1 MSTRL
6 AAAAAVLLFALGAVV
21 QIWSPRLG
29 LTLMLLGVL
38 AAFASTALL
47 LRGIQRRLVKH
58 ERFLTQLQKSV
69 STGTKKV
76 ERSLAAE
83 AAESAK
89 GRSALLREVR
99 AVQNAR
105 EATTTPDHASAAA
118 ATAAPGSPPSAG
130 TAGAGRAATPEVT
143 NPFTDETLHSM
154 LSPRRLLKIAGLY
167 TADGLPDHEPSIWTP
182 GEVVASLERVHP
194 DLVLI
199 DEQALRDSPVWSSA
213 TTAVGTALMQELLGG
228 VTWAQEHRVLVYLLP
243 SSLPPDVHSSA
254 LRHSA
259 AVVLPLTAAD
269 LDAAA
274 GAPQTSLLHRL
285 QELAAARMEGA
296 S

>member
-47 LRGIQRRLVKH
+47 LRGIQRRLLKH
-58 ERFLTQLQKSV
+58 ERFLVQLQKSV
-69 STGTKKV
+69 TTGTKKV

-83 AAESAK
+83 AAESTK

-99 AVQNAR
+99 TVQNAR

-118 ATAAPGSPPSAG
+118 AAPTSPPPAA
-130 TAGAGRAATPEVT
+130 TPGAGRASTPEVT

-154 LSPRRLLKIAGLY
+154 LNPRRQLKIAGLY
-167 TADGLPDHEPSIWTP
+167 TAGSLPDHEPSIWTP
-182 GEVVASLERVHP
+182 GEVVASLERVRP

-199 DEQALRDSPVWSSA
+199 DEQALRDSPIWSSA
-213 TTAVGTALMQELLGG
+213 TTAVGTALMQELLAG
-228 VTWAQEHRVLVYLLP
+228 VAWAQEHRVLVYLLP

-259 AVVLPLTAAD
+259 AVVLPLTAVD

-274 GAPQTSLLHRL
+274 GAPQTPLLHRL
-285 QELAAARMEGA
+285 QELAAARTEGA